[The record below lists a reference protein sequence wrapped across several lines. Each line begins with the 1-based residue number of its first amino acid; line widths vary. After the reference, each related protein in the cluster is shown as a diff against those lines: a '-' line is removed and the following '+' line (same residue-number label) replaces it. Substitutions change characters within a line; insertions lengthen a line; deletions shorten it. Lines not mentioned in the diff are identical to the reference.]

1 MELSY
6 NSLSQ
11 EYEIALKGSMT
22 HTVTLGT
29 DAKGNFTRIDNT
41 LAGLEGR
48 KEKAQVQLENLQNQ
62 QEAAKAELG
71 KPFPQEAEL
80 AEKSARLAELDAA
93 LNMDDHGMEE
103 EVTEPEGRSSV
114 LADLKAK
121 AAMVCETSKRHMERE
136 EVR

>member
-1 MELSY
+1 M
-6 NSLSQ
+6 
-11 EYEIALKGSMT
+11 
-22 HTVTLGT
+22 
-29 DAKGNFTRIDNT
+29 DNT
-41 LAGLEGR
+41 LAGLKGR
-48 KEKAQVQLENLQNQ
+48 KEKAQVQLENLHNQ

-80 AEKSARLAELDAA
+80 AEKSTRLAELDAA

-121 AAMVCETSKRHMERE
+121 AAMFCETPKRHMERE

>member
-1 MELSY
+1 M
-6 NSLSQ
+6 
-11 EYEIALKGSMT
+11 
-22 HTVTLGT
+22 
-29 DAKGNFTRIDNT
+29 DNT

-48 KEKAQVQLENLQNQ
+48 KEKAQVQLENLHNQ

-80 AEKSARLAELDAA
+80 AEKSTRLAELDAA

-121 AAMVCETSKRHMERE
+121 AAMVW
-136 EVR
+136 